1 MFELLNGGR
10 RSRQTTTPP
19 GVIHLRFDE
28 TPFYE
33 ENNRLVETRSVS
45 MIADGAWGKGLR
57 PTASNGWVRALLEPR
72 DFTQAFTLEFFARR
86 APGVTLPPNQYCA
99 IIFDPLSGNGI
110 GIQYYNSQFY
120 IYDSSG
126 GSFKWRGGDNMLSTD
141 NIYRH
146 HALVFNAG
154 TYRFFR
160 AGQLLAT
167 FTGVSTVSNTA
178 QLYLYMGGH
187 PSLSISG
194 TAIDFDEFLVS
205 PGVAKYATA
214 FTPPDAP
221 FYS

>member
-1 MFELLNGGR
+1 MFELLNGGKR
-10 RSRQTTTPP
+10 PKQTNTPSE
-19 GVIHLRFDE
+19 VIHLRFNE

-33 ENNRLVETRSVS
+33 ENDRLVETRSVS
-45 MIADGAWGKGLR
+45 MITDGAFDKGLR
-57 PTASNGWVRALLEPR
+57 PVASNGWVRTLLEPR

-99 IIFDPLSGNGI
+99 IIFDPLSGTGI

-126 GSFKWRGGDNMLSTD
+126 GSFKWRGGDNMLTSD

-146 HALVFNAG
+146 HALVFSAG

-167 FTGVSTVSNTA
+167 FAGVSTVSKTA
-178 QLYLYMGGH
+178 GLYLYMGGH
-187 PSLSISG
+187 PNLSISG
-194 TAIDFDEFLVS
+194 TAIDFDEFLLV
-205 PGVAKYATA
+205 PGVAKYAAA
-214 FTPPDAP
+214 FTPPAEP